1 MKRILLCMACA
12 AIMAAGCGQN
22 RDAEV
27 AALKSEN
34 QTTRAELERQQAR
47 VETLQDQLTQLDT
60 DLRDARDEATG
71 LRVKLAETDKPDAG
85 PELQRLQTRITELEA
100 EIERLKSSSAESPPV
115 EPAPPE
121 VKVEPELKPDPQVKE
136 RLNEL
141 LPLVKTGAD
150 QAALNEALGL
160 IEKAD
165 KPTRDEF
172 IAQLRQWTKD
182 EPENKHARL
191 SLALALT
198 SRFQDL
204 RGDMM
209 KQGTLASEIKKETD
223 KALAI
228 DPDYYEAV
236 HFLAILKASYP
247 SFTPEFKDAHTT
259 LDKALEL
266 QANMTWEDRF
276 AEVYAAYA
284 MWYRV
289 QKKYDEAAAKVQA
302 GLDHAPRNE
311 GLLAEQQAIEDAR
324 NAGTEE

>member
-1 MKRILLCMACA
+1 MACA

-47 VETLQDQLTQLDT
+47 VETLQDQLTRLDT

-71 LRVKLAETDKPDAG
+71 LRVKLAKADKPDAG
-85 PELQRLQTRITELEA
+85 PELQQLQTRITELEA
-100 EIERLKSSSAESPPV
+100 EIERLKFTPVESPAI
-115 EPAPPE
+115 EPAQPE
-121 VKVEPELKPDPQVKE
+121 VKVEPESVPDPEARKK
-136 RLNEL
+136 LDDL
-141 LPLVKTGAD
+141 LPLVMGENDTTS
-150 QAALNEALGL
+150 LETMLGIL
-160 IEKAD
+160 EKSD
-165 KPTRDEF
+165 RQTRDDY
-172 IAQLRQWTKD
+172 IARIRQWVKE
-182 EPENKHARL
+182 EPQNKRAR
-191 SLALALT
+191 LALALT
-198 SRFQDL
+198 LTTRFQDL
-204 RGDMM
+204 EGDMM
-209 KQGTLASEIKKETD
+209 KQAVLAQEVQDETNA
-223 KALAI
+223 ALKI
-228 DPDYYEAV
+228 DPEFYEAV

-266 QANMTWEDRF
+266 QKDMTWEDDF
-276 AEVYAAYA
+276 AEIYAAYA

>member
-1 MKRILLCMACA
+1 MKRILLCLACA
-12 AIMAAGCGQN
+12 ALLAAGCGQN

-34 QTTRAELERQQAR
+34 QTTRTELERQQAR

-60 DLRDARDEATG
+60 DLRDARGEADA
-71 LRVKLAETDKPDAG
+71 LKLKLSKAEKPDNSA
-85 PELQRLQTRITELEA
+85 ELQRLQSRITELEA
-100 EIERLKSSSAESPPV
+100 EIERLKSTPVESPSI

-121 VKVEPELKPDPQVKE
+121 VRTEPEPKADPQAKQ
-136 RLNEL
+136 RLDEL
-141 LPLVKTGAD
+141 LPLVKTGTD

-182 EPENKHARL
+182 EPGNKHARL
-191 SLALALT
+191 ALALALT

-209 KQGTLASEIKKETD
+209 KQGALAAEVKKETD

-236 HFLAILKASYP
+236 HFLAILKANYP
-247 SFTPEFKDAHTT
+247 SFTPEFKDAPAS

-276 AEVYAAYA
+276 AEIYTAYA

-302 GLDHAPRNE
+302 GLDHAPRNQ
-311 GLLAEQQAIEDAR
+311 GLIDEQQAIEKAR
-324 NAGTEE
+324 NSAEE

>member
-1 MKRILLCMACA
+1 MKRILLCMTCA
-12 AIMAAGCGQN
+12 ALVVAGCGQN

-60 DLRDARDEATG
+60 DLRDARAEATE
-71 LRVKLAETDKPDAG
+71 LRVKLSKADKPDDSA
-85 PELQRLQTRITELEA
+85 ELQRLQTRIKELEA
-100 EIERLKSSSAESPPV
+100 EIERLKSTPVESPAI
-115 EPAPPE
+115 EPAQPE
-121 VKVEPELKPDPQVKE
+121 VKTEPEPKSDPQDKQ
-136 RLNEL
+136 RLDEL
-141 LPLVKTGAD
+141 LPLVKTGTD
-150 QAALNEALGL
+150 RAALDEALGL

-165 KPTRDEF
+165 KPTRDDF
-172 IAQLRQWTKD
+172 IAQMRQWTKD

-209 KQGTLASEIKKETD
+209 KQGALAAEVKKETD

-236 HFLAILKASYP
+236 HFLAILKANYP
-247 SFTPEFKDAHTT
+247 SFTPEFKDAPAS

-276 AEVYAAYA
+276 ADIYTAYA

-289 QKKYDEAAAKVQA
+289 QKRYDEAAAKVQA
-302 GLDHAPRNE
+302 GLDHAPRNQ
-311 GLLAEQQAIEDAR
+311 GLIDEQQAIENAR
-324 NAGTEE
+324 NSAEE

>member
-12 AIMAAGCGQN
+12 ALLAAGCGQN

-34 QTTRAELERQQAR
+34 QTTRTELERQQAR

-60 DLRDARDEATG
+60 DLRDARGEADA
-71 LRVKLAETDKPDAG
+71 LKLKLSKAEKPDNGA
-85 PELQRLQTRITELEA
+85 ELQRLQSRITELEA
-100 EIERLKSSSAESPPV
+100 EIERLKSAPVESPSI

-121 VKVEPELKPDPQVKE
+121 VKTEPEPKADPQAKQ
-136 RLNEL
+136 RLDEL
-141 LPLVKTGAD
+141 LPLVKTGTD

-191 SLALALT
+191 ALALALT

-209 KQGTLASEIKKETD
+209 KQGALAAEVKKETD

-236 HFLAILKASYP
+236 HFLAILKANYP
-247 SFTPEFKDAHTT
+247 SFTPEFKDAPAS

-276 AEVYAAYA
+276 ADIYTAYA

-289 QKKYDEAAAKVQA
+289 QKKYDEAAAMVQA
-302 GLDHAPRNE
+302 GLDHAPRNQA
-311 GLLAEQQAIEDAR
+311 LLDEQQAIEKAR
-324 NAGTEE
+324 NSAEE

>member
-1 MKRILLCMACA
+1 MKRILLCMTCA
-12 AIMAAGCGQN
+12 ALVVAGCGQN

-60 DLRDARDEATG
+60 DLRDARAEATE
-71 LRVKLAETDKPDAG
+71 LRVKLSKADKPDDSA
-85 PELQRLQTRITELEA
+85 ELQRLQTRIKELEA
-100 EIERLKSSSAESPPV
+100 EIERLKSTPVESPAI
-115 EPAPPE
+115 EPAQPE
-121 VKVEPELKPDPQVKE
+121 VKTEPEPKSDPQDKQ
-136 RLNEL
+136 RLDEL
-141 LPLVKTGAD
+141 LPLVKTGTD
-150 QAALNEALGL
+150 RAALDEALGL

-165 KPTRDEF
+165 KPTRDDF
-172 IAQLRQWTKD
+172 IAQMRQWTKD

-209 KQGTLASEIKKETD
+209 KQGALAAEVKKETD

-236 HFLAILKASYP
+236 HFLAILKANYP
-247 SFTPEFKDAHTT
+247 SFTPEFKDAPTS

-266 QANMTWEDRF
+266 
-276 AEVYAAYA
+276 
-284 MWYRV
+284 
-289 QKKYDEAAAKVQA
+289 
-302 GLDHAPRNE
+302 
-311 GLLAEQQAIEDAR
+311 
-324 NAGTEE
+324 